1 MEFLL
6 VFPIRV
12 LPLHVSHTGV
22 QRKSLE
28 EVDDS
33 LSVRG
38 LYLFETATAV
48 EIHGLDL
55 DKRITIKSMS
65 RLAVPHQ
72 CLCVVFLDTSTTLVH
87 DSEIELRIGLTKL
100 CRLQAPS

>member
-12 LPLHVSHTGV
+12 LPLHVSHTVV

-33 LSVRG
+33 LIVRG

-55 DKRITIKSMS
+55 DKRITIKLMS

-72 CLCVVFLDTSTTLVH
+72 CLCDTSNTLVH
-87 DSEIELRIGLTKL
+87 DSEIELRIRLTKL
-100 CRLQAPS
+100 CCLQAPS